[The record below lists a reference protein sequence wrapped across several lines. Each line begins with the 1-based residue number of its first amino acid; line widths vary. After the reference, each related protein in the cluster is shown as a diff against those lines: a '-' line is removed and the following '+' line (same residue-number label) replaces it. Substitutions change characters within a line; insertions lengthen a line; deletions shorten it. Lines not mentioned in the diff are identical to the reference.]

1 MDHYSKS
8 NLLVIA
14 YERLIDGE
22 YGADEAMRV
31 AEFLDR
37 SEGVVSF
44 PPEDVPCVWRKI
56 VKTKE
61 GIFNPRRLEEVNVT
75 TDGETGDN
83 TNFGP
88 QDALTPNGGVAVD
101 VDVAVVA
108 ESVVTGTALVEKQ
121 GAVGA
126 AKDKIVM
133 EEYIKHRKES
143 QISVTP
149 VKIDTI
155 DANSAQII
163 ETKYIA
169 PFNKRQ
175 LRDLIQ
181 ILTQLLERYRDD
193 RGLAPILVSYI
204 DEVSQRSQIT

>member
-75 TDGETGDN
+75 TDGETGDE

-88 QDALTPNGGVAVD
+88 QDALTPNGVVAVD
-101 VDVAVVA
+101 VVA
-108 ESVVTGTALVEKQ
+108 ESVVTGTAPVEKQ

-204 DEVSQRSQIT
+204 DEVSQRSQVAL